1 MDVPRLSSALRVSIF
16 SALMVAGWGAA
27 AHAPSQAQ
35 QLVATVDSTESE
47 IDYTGSAPLHDW
59 TGTSRSVS
67 GQFVLDPTQADS
79 NRAVVR
85 APVASFDSGNDRR
98 DRKMREVTEVARHPE
113 VVFRATNIEPLVWG
127 RTADGRAGRWRATGT
142 LTFHGR
148 THPVE
153 APVRIRAGT
162 DSVYARA
169 QFAVSLTRFGVERPS
184 LLWASIGD
192 TIRIDARIRGP
203 IAAPSSAERSRMGP
217 ARQHPPGPHVP
228 QTAVRPPGH
237 R

>member
-1 MDVPRLSSALRVSIF
+1 MGFPRLSLALRVSIL
-16 SALMVAGWGAA
+16 SVLVVAAWGA

-35 QLVATVDSTESE
+35 PLVATVDSTESV

-67 GQFVLDPTQADS
+67 GRFVLDPTQADS

-85 APVASFDSGNDRR
+85 ASVASFDSGNDRR
-98 DRKMREVTEVARHPE
+98 DRKMREVTEVAQYPQVE
-113 VVFRATNIEPLVWG
+113 FRATNIEPLIWG

-169 QFAVSLTRFGVERPS
+169 EFAISLTRFEVERPS

-192 TIRIDARIRGP
+192 TIRIDARIRGA

-217 ARQHPPGPHVP
+217 AREHPSGPHVSKAEGRSP
-228 QTAVRPPGH
+228 RRQ
-237 R
+237 